1 MKIHIPEIFGGR
13 GGSAQALQYQLV
25 PEIQRLGKAIAGTVQ
40 SAQQQYAYNNLAE
53 YEDGPDGLKRAEANY
68 HDTYWQKQNGS
79 DPDAVARYEVGINKM
94 QQDYVAKVRKES
106 GDMVADIMS
115 KRAELRARKYIEEA
129 DRTQAKLF
137 FNRTVEA
144 NKLRASQAAKDLAP
158 MFWNNRVIDQA
169 FLAIDQEVE
178 TQRGVLG
185 DYADEVKRIKGEI
198 IVEHGLK
205 AALADPNMAPAV
217 LRKLKEDPE
226 YKAKLYERIPVD
238 KVNDI
243 EHAMKAAESYIRARE
258 ADEERALRKAEMD
271 AKEEL
276 KQQREATGAVF
287 VEKYVAGTLTARE
300 ILKSN
305 LEATGENSKKYWIE
319 QIKAQ
324 NEKYK
329 KAGDEGFKTDPRVK
343 RDLYIKIIDDP
354 ESLSDADIASKIGAG
369 LSNADGKQLI
379 DERRRRL
386 EKDPARAAAEKAVI
400 QNLGRD
406 RKAGIFGD
414 GQEGDLEY
422 TRQIEAFKRWSRAN
436 PDQEPSEYYENVMK
450 PVREARLFGL
460 IDAVRDPK
468 QRRQELETS
477 GQIPKRKA
485 QVAKPMTEMP
495 PAAAHKDKT
504 IRDTETGKR
513 YKSDGKNWVEVQ

>member
-1 MKIHIPEIFGGR
+1 MRINIPNNSGVG
-13 GGSAQALQYQLV
+13 QVLQHQLV
-25 PEIQRLGKAIAGTVQ
+25 PEINNLGKAVAGAVHA
-40 SAQQQYAYNNLAE
+40 SQQQYAYNNLAE
-53 YEDGPDGLKRAEANY
+53 YEDGPDGLKRHESRY
-68 HDTYWQKQNGS
+68 HETYWQKQNGS
-79 DPDAVARYEVGINKM
+79 DPDAVARYEAGINKM

-324 NEKYK
+324 NDKYK
-329 KAGDEGFKTDPRVK
+329 KAGDEGFKTDPAVK
-343 RDLYIKIIDDP
+343 RDVYVKIINDP
-354 ESLSDADIASKIGAG
+354 ESISESDIAGMIGAG